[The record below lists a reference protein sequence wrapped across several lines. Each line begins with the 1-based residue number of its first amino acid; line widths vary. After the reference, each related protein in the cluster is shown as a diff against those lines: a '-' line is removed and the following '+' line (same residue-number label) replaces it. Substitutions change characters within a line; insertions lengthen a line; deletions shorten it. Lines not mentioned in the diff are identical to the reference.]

1 MKIFIIAVACLV
13 LPFTGISQNEKPDSL
28 KNDIHADSIIF
39 DGPYGHIKDQEQ
51 QIFVIVESMPEFP
64 GGEKELFHFIVSNLN
79 YPVAAY
85 LNKVEGRVIISF
97 TVEKDG
103 KVSSAR
109 SYRPMGYG
117 CDQEAIRVIESMPD
131 WKPGYQRGKPVR
143 VGFNIPVTFA
153 IDPDVKTNMD
163 KAEKLYAKAMDEYG
177 KYNYPRTL
185 ELLEESLTLHPYYI
199 DALHL
204 KGLILYKS
212 GEYGKACE
220 EWIFVDDLWKE
231 MMKGYLEGSCGII
244 SESEQ

>member
-1 MKIFIIAVACLV
+1 MKIFTITFALIMLQFA
-13 LPFTGISQNEKPDSL
+13 GISQSETPDSVL
-28 KNDIHADSIIF
+28 HSMDPDSIIF
-39 DGPYGHIKDQEQ
+39 DGPYGHIEGQEQ
-51 QIFVIVESMPEFP
+51 QVFMVVESMPEFP
-64 GGEKELFHFIVSNLN
+64 GGEKELFHYIMSNLN

-85 LNKVEGRVIISF
+85 LNKVEGRGIINF
-97 TVEKDG
+97 TVEMDG

-153 IDPDVKTNMD
+153 IDPDVKSNMD

-185 ELLEESLTLHPYYI
+185 ELLEESLALHPYHI

-204 KGLILYKS
+204 KGLALYKS

-220 EWIFVDDLWKE
+220 EWNFANDLWQE
-231 MMKGYLEGSCGII
+231 MMKGYLESSCGTV
-244 SESEQ
+244 SEGEK